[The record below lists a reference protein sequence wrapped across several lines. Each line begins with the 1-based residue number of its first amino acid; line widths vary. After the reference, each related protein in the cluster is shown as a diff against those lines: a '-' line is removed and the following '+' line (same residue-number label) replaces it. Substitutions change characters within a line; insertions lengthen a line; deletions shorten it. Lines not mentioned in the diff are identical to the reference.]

1 MNHFISTTLGIKD
14 KNIEFDTKIEE
25 KEYKGKTCLFYFG
38 KMTYV
43 PEHCENC
50 GFKNIDHSII
60 KNGMKNSR
68 ITIPKVSERQAYL
81 NLKKQ
86 RFYCKHCCTHFT
98 AETKTVERH
107 CHISDNTRLAVLQ
120 KATEIR
126 SQKSIAESCAVGAST
141 VARIID
147 KAASQIAQKPFSALP
162 EHLMMDEFKSV
173 KHVSHNMSFIYA
185 DAVTHRIVD
194 IVPDRRLA
202 ALKTHFYRY
211 SLAERQRVK
220 TVSIDMYEPYM
231 SLINEVFP
239 NAKIIIDR
247 FHIVQSLNRA
257 LNMTRVSVM
266 NTFRNNDRPL
276 YNKYKRYWKLILKP
290 YEQLEMFE
298 YNKVPLFKQWKTT
311 KGIVDFLLDFDDKLL
326 NTHHYV
332 HQLRYALK
340 ENDEQLYTSTIQA
353 ITMGNIAPKLQISIR
368 TLKNYHDMVL
378 NTLEY
383 SNLTNG
389 PLEGINNKIKLIKR
403 VSFGYRNFTNLRNR
417 IILCTRLFSSNPKK
431 EIKQLKAA

>member
-1 MNHFISTTLGIKD
+1 MKHFISTTLGIKD
-14 KNIEFDTKIEE
+14 KNIEFSTKIEE

-38 KMTYV
+38 KLTYV
-43 PEHCENC
+43 PEYCENC
-50 GFKNIDHSII
+50 GFKNNDHSII

-98 AETKTVERH
+98 AETKIVERH

-141 VARIID
+141 VARMID
-147 KAASQIAQKPFSALP
+147 KAASQIAQKPFSTLP

-173 KHVSHNMSFIYA
+173 KHVSRNMSFIYA

-211 SLAERQRVK
+211 SLAERKRVK

-231 SLINEVFP
+231 FLINEVFP

-276 YNKYKRYWKLILKP
+276 YNKYKRYCKLLLKP

-298 YNKVPLFKQWKTT
+298 YNKVSLFKQWKTT

-326 NTHHYV
+326 NTHHHV

-340 ENDEQLYTSTIQA
+340 ENDELLYTSTIQA
-353 ITMGNIAPKLQISIR
+353 INTGTIAPKLQVAIR
-368 TLKNYHDMVL
+368 TLKNYHGMIL
-378 NTLEY
+378 NTLEF